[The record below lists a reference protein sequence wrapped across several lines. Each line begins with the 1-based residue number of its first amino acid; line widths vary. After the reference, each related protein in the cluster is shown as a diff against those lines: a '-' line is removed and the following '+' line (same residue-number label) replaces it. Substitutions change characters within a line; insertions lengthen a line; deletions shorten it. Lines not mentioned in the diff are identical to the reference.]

1 MFQLKFFGASEKNEI
16 KKSREI
22 WSTTRDA
29 AKALFP
35 IQRINCIEK
44 YLLTGLA
51 QSDKNDYLG
60 AFHYVSCEN
69 RNAFFLINNNLFSFE
84 RFLEI

>member
-1 MFQLKFFGASEKNEI
+1 LILETRNNGSYTICFIVNLNVNFNFFFIKDSEKKEI
-16 KKSREI
+16 KQSREI

-29 AKALFP
+29 SKALFP

-44 YLLTGLA
+44 YLLMGLA

-60 AFHYVSCEN
+60 AFHYVS
-69 RNAFFLINNNLFSFE
+69 
-84 RFLEI
+84 